1 MTNDTEIITIEK
13 EIVSS
18 LTNEQFETIE
28 FVDIGWTSRVYLIN
42 NGELVFKFARN
53 NKVVEEYKNE
63 VLAYKFLEKKSFEV
77 KLPVVKFEDA
87 NLRYFGYEG
96 IVGQTLD
103 KYIDDLSEKEKIIIG
118 QRLSGFLKIL
128 HESNLENINIF
139 DISHEE
145 KEFFEKFSIS
155 EEFLKTSLKPEIF
168 SAIEFFLENKIKNV
182 EYPREWCAGTTA
194 IHLACQQG
202 ATKVYMLGFDL
213 SSYDSPL
220 NNIYKG
226 SNNYLPEYAK
236 GFNPVNWNLQL
247 GAVFGEFQDVEFIW
261 VNPVHTILD
270 DVRQKFRNVD
280 FLTYEKLYDSIR

>member
-1 MTNDTEIITIEK
+1 MTNDIEIITKEK

-18 LTNEQFETIE
+18 LTNEHFETIE

-63 VLAYKFLEKKSFEV
+63 VRVYKFLKKKSFEV

-103 KYIDDLSEKEKIIIG
+103 KYIDNLSEKEKIIIG

-128 HESNLENINIF
+128 HESNLDNINIF

-168 SAIEFFLENKIKNV
+168 SAIEFFLENKIKN
-182 EYPREWCAGTTA
+182 EFEKLKSNIKLCHGD
-194 IHLACQQG
+194 
-202 ATKVYMLGFDL
+202 LGLWNIILNKNQIGIIDFGDVGY
-213 SSYDSPL
+213 YDSSIDFSGIGDLYIYNSLVKHYECDESMLKKINLRKIIIPIL
-220 NNIYKG
+220 EIPYYLEQDNKKELQKNLSQINNLFS
-226 SNNYLPEYAK
+226 SNN
-236 GFNPVNWNLQL
+236 
-247 GAVFGEFQDVEFIW
+247 
-261 VNPVHTILD
+261 
-270 DVRQKFRNVD
+270 
-280 FLTYEKLYDSIR
+280 

>member
-63 VLAYKFLEKKSFEV
+63 VRVYKFLEKKSFGV

-103 KYIDDLSEKEKIIIG
+103 KYIDNLSEKEKIIIG

-128 HESNLENINIF
+128 HESNLDNINIF

-168 SAIEFFLENKIKNV
+168 SAIEFFLENKIKN
-182 EYPREWCAGTTA
+182 EFEKLKSNIKLCHGD
-194 IHLACQQG
+194 
-202 ATKVYMLGFDL
+202 LGLWNIILNKNQIGIIDFGDVGY
-213 SSYDSPL
+213 YDSSIDFSGIGDLYIYNSLVKHYECDESMLKKINLRKIIIPIL
-220 NNIYKG
+220 EIPYYLEQDNKKQLQKNLSLINNLFS
-226 SNNYLPEYAK
+226 SNN
-236 GFNPVNWNLQL
+236 
-247 GAVFGEFQDVEFIW
+247 
-261 VNPVHTILD
+261 
-270 DVRQKFRNVD
+270 
-280 FLTYEKLYDSIR
+280 

>member
-1 MTNDTEIITIEK
+1 MTNDIEIITKEK

-18 LTNEQFETIE
+18 LTNEHFETIE

-63 VLAYKFLEKKSFEV
+63 VRVYKFLEKKSFEV

-103 KYIDDLSEKEKIIIG
+103 KYIDNLSEKEKIIIG

-128 HESNLENINIF
+128 HESNLDNINIF

-168 SAIEFFLENKIKNV
+168 SAIEFFLENKIKN
-182 EYPREWCAGTTA
+182 EFEKLKSNIKLCHGD
-194 IHLACQQG
+194 
-202 ATKVYMLGFDL
+202 LGLWNIILNKNQIGIIDFGDVGY
-213 SSYDSPL
+213 YDSS
-220 NNIYKG
+220 I
-226 SNNYLPEYAK
+226 
-236 GFNPVNWNLQL
+236 
-247 GAVFGEFQDVEFIW
+247 
-261 VNPVHTILD
+261 
-270 DVRQKFRNVD
+270 D
-280 FLTYEKLYDSIR
+280 FSGIGDLYMYNSLVKHYECDE

>member
-1 MTNDTEIITIEK
+1 MTNDIEIITKEK

-18 LTNEQFETIE
+18 LTNEHFETIE

-63 VLAYKFLEKKSFEV
+63 VRVYKFLEKKSFGV

-103 KYIDDLSEKEKIIIG
+103 KYIDNLSEKEKIIIG

-128 HESNLENINIF
+128 HESNLDNINIF

-168 SAIEFFLENKIKNV
+168 SAIEFFLENKIKN
-182 EYPREWCAGTTA
+182 EFEKLKSNIKLCHGD
-194 IHLACQQG
+194 
-202 ATKVYMLGFDL
+202 LGLWNIILNKNQIGIIDFGDVGY
-213 SSYDSPL
+213 YDSSIDFSGIGDLYIYNSLVKHYECDESMIKKINIRKIIIPIL
-220 NNIYKG
+220 EIPYYLEQDNKKQLQKNLSLINNLFS
-226 SNNYLPEYAK
+226 SNN
-236 GFNPVNWNLQL
+236 
-247 GAVFGEFQDVEFIW
+247 
-261 VNPVHTILD
+261 
-270 DVRQKFRNVD
+270 
-280 FLTYEKLYDSIR
+280 